1 MELIHERTYPEQ
13 YDLEGAI
20 ESFMTVSLMIGVH
33 WIIIKLKEIAM

>member
-1 MELIHERTYPEQ
+1 MELIHERIYPEQ

-20 ESFMTVSLMIGVH
+20 KLFLTVSLMIGVH